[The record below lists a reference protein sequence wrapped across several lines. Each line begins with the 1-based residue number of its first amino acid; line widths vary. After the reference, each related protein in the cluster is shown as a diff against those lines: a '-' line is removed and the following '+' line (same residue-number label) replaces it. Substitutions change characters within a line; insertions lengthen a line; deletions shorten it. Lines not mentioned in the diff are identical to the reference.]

1 MAFNVVCVATLGI
14 LLTTHV
20 VCRYPHGVFIVFGLA
35 AVNFVVLAL
44 SKPRPGKWVEF
55 FTQPVV
61 KAELIMGRLEATRTL
76 EESERWPAEQEP
88 YTPKKK
94 AA

>member
-1 MAFNVVCVATLGI
+1 MAFNVVCVSTLGI

-20 VCRYPHGVFIVFGLA
+20 VGRYPHGVFIVFRLA
-35 AVNFVVLAL
+35 AVNFAVLRFVHTKA
-44 SKPRPGKWVEF
+44 GKWVEF

-61 KAELIMGRLEATRTL
+61 KAELIMHRREATRTS